1 MKVFYSEKY
10 GAAGINF
17 DTFGKSRTVAEL
29 LSDPGIEILEPAALT
44 TKQVLRA
51 HTFEYVDALKT
62 GTPNH
67 LATSQGLGWT
77 PALYETV
84 RVSSG
89 GVLQAA
95 NTALTTGGAAGSL
108 SSGLHHARAN
118 RGQGFC
124 TLNGLAITALVL
136 ADRGYRTLILD
147 FDAHCGGG
155 TAELI
160 AGNPLISQVD
170 VSVHTYDEYEAG
182 KRTHLFIT
190 DSDSYMSTISRALE
204 VASDGPTFDIVL
216 YNAGMDVH
224 EQAGGVDGITTAI
237 VEARE
242 EETFRWLM
250 DHNLP
255 VAWVLAGGYS
265 SGAFPVEKVAAL
277 HLLTAKAAQHM
288 QEVRLQSMKSEGER
302 Q

>member
-1 MKVFYSEKY
+1 MKVLYSEKY
-10 GAAGINF
+10 GASGISF
-17 DTFGKSRTVAEL
+17 DTFGKSKVVAEHL
-29 LSDPGIEILEPAALT
+29 PAVGIEVVEPEVLT
-44 TKQVLRA
+44 IKQVRRA
-51 HTFEYVDALKT
+51 HTAEYVDALRT
-62 GTPNH
+62 GIPRG

-77 PALYETV
+77 PSLFKAV
-84 RVSSG
+84 RASSG
-89 GVLQAA
+89 GVFQAA
-95 NTALTTGGAAGSL
+95 NMALVTGEPVGSL
-108 SSGLHHARAN
+108 SSGLHHARAD

-124 TLNGLAITALVL
+124 TINGLAITALLL

-170 VSVHTYDEYEAG
+170 VSVHSYDEYEAG
-182 KRTHLFIT
+182 KRTHLFIA

-204 VASDGPTFDIVL
+204 VASDGPTFDVVL

-224 EQAGGVDGITTAI
+224 EKAGGVAGITTEI

-242 EETFRWLM
+242 ELTFRWLM

-265 SGAFPVEKVAAL
+265 SGAFPVEEVAAL

-288 QEVRLQSMKSEGER
+288 SEVRVQRMKSEGER
-302 Q
+302 R

>member
-10 GAAGINF
+10 GASGISF
-17 DTFGKSRTVAEL
+17 DTFGKSKVVAEHL
-29 LSDPGIEILEPAALT
+29 PAVGIEVDEPEALT
-44 TKQVLRA
+44 VKQVRRA
-51 HTFEYVDALKT
+51 HTAEYVDALRT
-62 GTPNH
+62 GIPRG

-77 PALYETV
+77 PSLFRAV
-84 RVSSG
+84 RASSG
-89 GVLQAA
+89 GVFQAA
-95 NTALTTGGAAGSL
+95 NLALATGEPVGSL
-108 SSGLHHARAN
+108 SSGLHHARAD

-124 TLNGLAITALVL
+124 TINGLAITALLL

-170 VSVHTYDEYEAG
+170 VSVHSYDEYDAG
-182 KRTHLFIT
+182 KRTHLFLA
-190 DSDSYMSTISRALE
+190 DSDSYISTISRALE
-204 VASDGPTFDIVL
+204 VASDGPTFDVVL

-224 EQAGGVDGITTAI
+224 ENAGGVDGITTEI

-242 EETFRWLM
+242 ELTFRWLM

-265 SGAFPVEKVAAL
+265 SDAFPVEEVAAL

-288 QEVRLQSMKSEGER
+288 SEVRLQSMKSEGER
-302 Q
+302 R